1 MKFYI
6 ENRGKL
12 NIESKRQLS
21 CTMFIAKYFSLALY
35 DEDLKK
41 RFIIDHE
48 LLQFDKNDG
57 WTLIEIS
64 EKPDWTFSDHE
75 YYCIHDD
82 IFDRIQSANQDRNI
96 IYKFI
101 PNEPNENE
109 SYSEAIEIHDDKIQ
123 NKKRS
128 TNKYSTNHT
137 LQRER

>member
-1 MKFYI
+1 MCAVFLATY
-6 ENRGKL
+6 G
-12 NIESKRQLS
+12 S
-21 CTMFIAKYFSLALY
+21 MSLY
-35 DEDLKK
+35 VEDLEK
-41 RFIIDHE
+41 RFIIEHE
-48 LLQFDKNDG
+48 QLKFDKNDG